1 MSNEEITKLREPNED
16 SQLVQDYMT
25 LCGYTRERAILT
37 VNQLKSYEENH
48 YHE

>member
-1 MSNEEITKLREPNED
+1 MSNEEITRLRESNED
-16 SQLVQDYMT
+16 SQLVQDYIT

-37 VNQLKSYEENH
+37 VSQLKNYEEND